1 MSNPLEP
8 PEWYDVYITV
18 KGETIHMIMEADSLA
33 SLLRMLRLLLG
44 DRYNP
49 QDVIIRRKGY

>member
-1 MSNPLEP
+1 MSNPLAP
-8 PEWYDVYITV
+8 LEWYDVNITV
-18 KGETIHMIMEADSLA
+18 EGKTIHMIMEADNLA
-33 SLLRMLRLLLG
+33 DLLHMLRLLLG